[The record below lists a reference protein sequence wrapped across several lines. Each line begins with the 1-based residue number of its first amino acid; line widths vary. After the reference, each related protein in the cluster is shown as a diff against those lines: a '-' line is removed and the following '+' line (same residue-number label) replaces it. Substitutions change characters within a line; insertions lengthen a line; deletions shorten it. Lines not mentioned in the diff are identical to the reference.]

1 MEPRLDNTF
10 DRSLEQIA
18 RRFEYPPTPD
28 IAAASRPRTTGDGR
42 RSMLDSP
49 SVVRRL
55 SWTVALI
62 ALAVAALF
70 AIPQTRAAVLSFFAR
85 IGAIDIFIDETAPT
99 PSPTP
104 GPAEPSLA
112 PSGGAVEHSLALF
125 ELGEPV
131 GLDEARR
138 LAEFAL
144 AVPAALG
151 EPDEVYAHRNVELP
165 AVTLVW
171 RDEDGAPL
179 SLTEIGIAE
188 FAMKLVGEE
197 GVRHFWVGDRP
208 AVWLTGPHRL
218 QLLGYLESGSL
229 LIESNVLVWADGGVT
244 YRLEGNLTQ
253 EEARAIA
260 ESLLSSERSPA
271 Q

>member
-1 MEPRLDNTF
+1 M
-10 DRSLEQIA
+10 
-18 RRFEYPPTPD
+18 
-28 IAAASRPRTTGDGR
+28 
-42 RSMLDSP
+42 
-49 SVVRRL
+49 
-55 SWTVALI
+55 
-62 ALAVAALF
+62 
-70 AIPQTRAAVLSFFAR
+70 
-85 IGAIDIFIDETAPT
+85 
-99 PSPTP
+99 
-104 GPAEPSLA
+104 
-112 PSGGAVEHSLALF
+112 
-125 ELGEPV
+125 
-131 GLDEARR
+131 
-138 LAEFAL
+138 
-144 AVPAALG
+144 G

>member
-10 DRSLEQIA
+10 DRSLEQMA

-42 RSMLDSP
+42 RSKLDSP

-138 LAEFAL
+138 LTDFAI

-151 EPDEVYAHRNVELP
+151 QPDEVYVHRDAAPP

-171 RDEDGAPL
+171 RDEDGTPI
-179 SLTEIGIAE
+179 SLTEIGAE
-188 FAMKLVGEE
+188 AFATKLVAEE
-197 GVRHFWVGDRP
+197 GVT
-208 AVWLTGPHRL
+208 WLKIGGQGAIWLEGPHQL
-218 QLLGYLESGSL
+218 QLLGHLKTNSL
-229 LIESNVLVWADGGVT
+229 LIESNVLIWAADKIT
-244 YRLEGNLTQ
+244 YRLEGDLSQ
-253 EEARAIA
+253 LEMVAVA
-260 ESLLSSERSPA
+260 ESIDSSSIP
-271 Q
+271 